1 MILKLLLFFYLQ
13 GFTMRILL
21 VDDSNTM
28 RRIVQNQI
36 KAAGFNDIVE
46 ATNGEEGLAL
56 LASSMPVDLIVL
68 DINMPVLD
76 GMAMLRKV
84 RAEPKYNN
92 VKIVMVTSESEK
104 TKVMDAIAAGANDYL
119 VKPFT
124 TENLLKKLGLG

>member
-1 MILKLLLFFYLQ
+1 
-13 GFTMRILL
+13 MRILL

-28 RRIVQNQI
+28 RRIVQNQL
-36 KAAGFNDIVE
+36 KGAGVNDIIE
-46 ATNGEEGLAL
+46 ATNGEEGLEL
-56 LASSMPVDLIVL
+56 LASNMPIDLIVL
-68 DINMPVLD
+68 DINMPILD

-84 RAEPKYNN
+84 RAEPKYNT

>member
-1 MILKLLLFFYLQ
+1 
-13 GFTMRILL
+13 MRILL

-36 KAAGFNDIVE
+36 KSVGNNEIIEAG
-46 ATNGEEGLAL
+46 NGEEGLAL
-56 LASSMPVDLIVL
+56 LASNMPVDLIVL

-84 RAEPKYNN
+84 RAEPKYSSI
-92 VKIVMVTSESEK
+92 KIVMVTSESEK

>member
-1 MILKLLLFFYLQ
+1 
-13 GFTMRILL
+13 
-21 VDDSNTM
+21 M
-28 RRIVQNQI
+28 RRIVLNQI
-36 KAAGFNDIVE
+36 KSAGVDDIIE

-56 LASSMPVDLIVL
+56 LASSMPIDLIVL

-124 TENLLKKLGLG
+124 PENLIKKLGLG

>member
-1 MILKLLLFFYLQ
+1 
-13 GFTMRILL
+13 MRIML

-28 RRIVQNQI
+28 RRIVLNQI
-36 KAAGFNDIVE
+36 KAVGMNDIIE
-46 ATNGEEGLAL
+46 ATNGEEGLTL
-56 LASSMPVDLIVL
+56 LAANMPIDLIVL

-84 RAEPKYNN
+84 RSDPKYKD

>member
-1 MILKLLLFFYLQ
+1 
-13 GFTMRILL
+13 MRILL
-21 VDDSNTM
+21 VDDSTTM
-28 RRIVQNQI
+28 RRIVLNQI
-36 KAAGFNDIVE
+36 KSAGVDDIIE

-56 LASSMPVDLIVL
+56 LASSMPIDLIVL

-124 TENLLKKLGLG
+124 PENLIKKLGLG

>member
-1 MILKLLLFFYLQ
+1 
-13 GFTMRILL
+13 MRILL

-28 RRIVQNQI
+28 RRIIQNQI
-36 KAAGFNDIVE
+36 KGAGVSDIIE

-56 LASSMPVDLIVL
+56 LASNMPIDLIVL

-84 RAEPKYNN
+84 RSEPQYND

-104 TKVMDAIAAGANDYL
+104 TKVMDAVAAGANDYL

-124 TENLLKKLGLG
+124 TENLIKKLGIG

>member
-1 MILKLLLFFYLQ
+1 
-13 GFTMRILL
+13 MRVLL

-28 RRIVQNQI
+28 RRIVINQI
-36 KAAGFNDIVE
+36 KDTGVTDIIE
-46 ATNGEEGLAL
+46 ATNGEEGLTL
-56 LASSMPVDLIVL
+56 LAANMPVDLIVL

-84 RAEPKYNN
+84 RSEPKYKD

-124 TENLLKKLGLG
+124 TENLIKKLGLGQ

>member
-1 MILKLLLFFYLQ
+1 
-13 GFTMRILL
+13 MRILL

-36 KAAGFNDIVE
+36 KAVGVNDIIE

-56 LASSMPVDLIVL
+56 LAANMPIDLIVL

-84 RAEPKYNN
+84 RAEPKYSS

-124 TENLLKKLGLG
+124 TENLLKKLGLSQ